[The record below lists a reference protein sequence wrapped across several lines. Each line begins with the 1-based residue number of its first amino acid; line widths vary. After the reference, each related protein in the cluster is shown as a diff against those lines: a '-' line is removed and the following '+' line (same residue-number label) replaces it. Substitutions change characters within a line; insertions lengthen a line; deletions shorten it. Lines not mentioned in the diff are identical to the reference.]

1 MATTRDYSLG
11 NMHAH
16 ATILRRP
23 RAVPAT
29 ATISNT
35 PTVDQGFV
43 PIRQGRYE
51 AKIAANVHEITS
63 ALRLRHDVF
72 DLELAGKP
80 RLSSQ
85 NALESDAYDL
95 NSRHL
100 IVVDRETSA
109 TVGTYRLNTM
119 ETAGSLH
126 GFYSFG
132 EFTIEDL
139 PAAVIDKGV
148 EIGRACVALE
158 YRNTKV
164 LFLLW
169 AALLRF
175 LESAGKRY
183 FFGCCSIFAT
193 DARIGP
199 GAYRMLTEDGATHPK
214 FLVLPRKNKIDL
226 ESVERVPVE
235 LPALFRMYLRLGA
248 KVCGPPMI
256 DHDFGTTDFFVLL
269 DQHSVSDRYR
279 RMFSVV

>member
-1 MATTRDYSLG
+1 
-11 NMHAH
+11 MHAH
-16 ATILRRP
+16 TTIRRP
-23 RAVPAT
+23 PRKVCAS

-35 PTVDQGFV
+35 LTANQAFV
-43 PIRQGRYE
+43 PIRQGRFE
-51 AKIAANVHEITS
+51 ARIATTVHEVTS

-72 DLELAGKP
+72 SRELAAKP
-80 RLSSQ
+80 RLPSQ
-85 NALESDAYDL
+85 NALEFDAYDL
-95 NSRHL
+95 KSRHL

-139 PAAVIDKGV
+139 PAAVIDEGV
-148 EIGRACVALE
+148 EIGRACVAKE

-193 DARIGP
+193 DARIGA
-199 GAYRMLTEDGATHPK
+199 GAYRMLTKDGATHPK
-214 FLVLPRKNKIDL
+214 FLVLPRKNRIDL
-226 ESVERVPVE
+226 ESVERVRVE

-248 KVCGPPMI
+248 KVCGPPMT

-269 DQHSVSDRYR
+269 DQHSVSEKYR
-279 RMFSVV
+279 RMFSAV